1 MFFTPSKRAGFT
13 ILELLVVIVFVGILA
28 AVAIYS
34 LNVTRATSRDSK
46 RVSDISVIRAALSQH
61 WLQKASYP
69 VNEGVNL
76 GQVGVNAD
84 VLAGNGF
91 VAGDQAIDPLFLQR
105 VPTGPKAGEYYAYR
119 GSASGYSIRFMTE
132 RETAYGPPGIYFAH
146 AGGVDT
152 ADELK

>member
-1 MFFTPSKRAGFT
+1 MIFTPSKRAGFT

-46 RVSDISVIRAALSQH
+46 RVSDVSVVRAALSQH

-69 VNEGVNL
+69 VSEGVNL
-76 GQVGVNAD
+76 GQVGANAD

-91 VAGDQAIDPLFLQR
+91 VAGDQAVDPLFLQR
-105 VPTGPKAGEYYAYR
+105 VPTGPKTGEYYVYR
-119 GSASGYSIRFMTE
+119 GAVSGYSIKFTTE
-132 RETAYGPPGIYFAH
+132 RVTAYGPAGTYYAH

-152 ADELK
+152 SDELK